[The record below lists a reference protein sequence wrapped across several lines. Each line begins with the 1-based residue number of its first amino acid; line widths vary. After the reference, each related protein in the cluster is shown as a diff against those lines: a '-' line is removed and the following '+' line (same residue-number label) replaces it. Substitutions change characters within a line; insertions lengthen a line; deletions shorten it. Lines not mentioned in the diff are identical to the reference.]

1 MRTQED
7 GDHPNPLSLSGVV
20 AVVVLYRF
28 SRQRLRTRHDVTP
41 FLPSSLSLHCSLTPH
56 SSAGYMRASERSSER
71 VAPPGQTRSSR
82 HRRRCRG
89 PIIANLCAEPLY
101 YLRRSGALLPS
112 LSPSLVAACPFG
124 PSLVR
129 RPFVVWPCTKKAM
142 KSRYLSRL
150 LRIPLL
156 LFASRCAEHRRE
168 REGERTKEETLS
180 SPRSLLIHPPSRR
193 VHIQKLSPAHSLSF
207 VRLFLRTYSGAG
219 GGGGRSIFWR
229 V

>member
-1 MRTQED
+1 MHKDENTRRRR
-7 GDHPNPLSLSGVV
+7 PSRSSLSLSGVV

-71 VAPPGQTRSSR
+71 VAPPGPTRSSR
-82 HRRRCRG
+82 RRHRRG

-112 LSPSLVAACPFG
+112 LSPSLVAVAACPFG

-168 REGERTKEETLS
+168 RGRGRANEGRNPFFPSLTPHS
-180 SPRSLLIHPPSRR
+180 ST
-193 VHIQKLSPAHSLSF
+193 VA
-207 VRLFLRTYSGAG
+207 
-219 GGGGRSIFWR
+219 
-229 V
+229 

>member
-1 MRTQED
+1 MHKDENTRRRR
-7 GDHPNPLSLSGVV
+7 PSRSSLSLSGVV

-28 SRQRLRTRHDVTP
+28 SRQRLRARHDVTP

-71 VAPPGQTRSSR
+71 VAPPGPTRSSR

-112 LSPSLVAACPFG
+112 LSPSLVAVAACPFG

-168 REGERTKEETLS
+168 RESGRRKKPFLPLAHS
-180 SPRSLLIHPPSRR
+180 SFIHRR
-193 VHIQKLSPAHSLSF
+193 VEYTFRNCRPFAF
-207 VRLFLRTYSGAG
+207 VRSFIPTYSG
-219 GGGGRSIFWR
+219 GGGGSIFWR